1 MIEVSIAHD
10 KLLNKLSVFAQLIY
24 LKALPHTDDYGR
36 FEGDPEI
43 FKARV
48 DPLSNGKVDHYERA
62 MREIADSGLW
72 LWYDVDGRKVVQYKQ
87 DAFERINAFLIKK
100 RGNPEYPEYKDGYKP
115 ISSDIQGISH
125 SKYKATSNKQKVES
139 KKSGR
144 PESLL
149 EAGLYFQEIG
159 LTLEDGGEFWNYY
172 EANGWVQGRQGKPIV
187 DWKAAARHWK
197 SNKGKFNGSTQS
209 GNSKPRQSEQLA
221 RATFRHGDEE
231 KKRIAELAES
241 LRRRDAD
248 RLARG

>member
-10 KLLNKLSVFAQLIY
+10 KALNKLSVFAQLIY
-24 LKALPHTDDYGR
+24 LKALPHTDDFGR
-36 FEGDPEI
+36 FEGDPEV

-48 DPLSNGKVDHYERA
+48 DPLSGAKVEHYRRA
-62 MREIADSGLW
+62 MEEIAQAGLW
-72 LWYDVDGRKVVQYKQ
+72 FWYDAEGHKVVQYKQ
-87 DAFERINAFLIKK
+87 ETFERINAFLIKK
-100 RGNPEYPEYKDGYKP
+100 RGNPEYPEYKDGYEV
-115 ISSDIQGISH
+115 ISNDIRGISH
-125 SKYKATSNKQKVES
+125 IKYKATSNKQKVES

-144 PESLL
+144 PNFLVDA
-149 EAGLYFQEIG
+149 EAYFVELGLAPADAE
-159 LTLEDGGEFWNYY
+159 EFWNYY

-197 SNKGKFNGSTQS
+197 SNKGKFNAGTLS
-209 GNSKPRQSEQLA
+209 GNSRPKQSEQLA